1 MFGYV
6 LAFGF
11 VALLIVITVHSPPI
25 IIVTVWPIIGI
36 PAAIL
41 SHLKSK
47 KK

>member
-11 VALLIVITVHSPPI
+11 VALLIVITVHSPPLFF
-25 IIVTVWPIIGI
+25 VTVWGTIGI